1 MFLLVAYDQIFAGH
15 GASSKNARFI
25 GFVAYLIF
33 YFLYQKNDLLRIVVL
48 TVKSLG
54 GPKSCFSRY
63 WQQILKIVYTLFSLQ
78 TG

>member
-1 MFLLVAYDQIFAGH
+1 MIRYLQVMERLPKMPDSLVLLLILSFIFFT
-15 GASSKNARFI
+15 K
-25 GFVAYLIF
+25 
-33 YFLYQKNDLLRIVVL
+33 KNDLLRIVVL

-63 WQQILKIVYTLFSLQ
+63 WQQILKIAYTLFSLQ